1 VHYKKTIFQ
10 FVSLSNFFL
19 NIYILIVLIFFGNLN
34 IAGDGFVL
42 ISLINIFTHGFSG
55 NFRNIYLG
63 SKNTQNINNLLL
75 FRIKMGLIGFILTAI
90 IFYFFISKINILF
103 HLALILLTTTNWIL
117 ELIISRYEK
126 YNKLNIYHLI
136 NQLVFIIFFPL
147 LVYISSDFLGHFIF
161 IFILINVFIFNN
173 NFNNILKKYSLL
185 IKVKDTNFNLGVG
198 STLLKTISNF
208 LWRYSALYF
217 IGKSQSAILFLGF
230 SFGSFYATLFDVSYG
245 ALYLKNFKKKK
256 LLLNIFYIAYIILVL
271 STVLTLKKFSSLS
284 IIELNLL
291 YITTV
296 YSLVGSYV
304 MVITLQY
311 RQNLFELKSMQ
322 KISFK
327 ADIYI
332 YLFNSILITLLF
344 FINEKL
350 IVSAYLIASIFVY
363 IVYKI
368 ILKNLFNEKI

>member
-1 VHYKKTIFQ
+1 MNYKKTIFQ
-10 FVSLSNFFL
+10 FISLSNFFL

-63 SKNTQNINNLLL
+63 SKNTLNINNIL
-75 FRIKMGLIGFILTAI
+75 FFRVKMGLIGFVLSAI

-103 HLALILLTTTNWIL
+103 HLALILLTITNWIL

-147 LVYISSDFLGHFIF
+147 LAYISSDFLGHFIF

-173 NFNNILKKYSLL
+173 NFNIILKKYSLL
-185 IKVKDTNFNLGVG
+185 IKVQDTNFNLGTG

-208 LWRYSALYF
+208 LWRYSVLYF

-271 STVLTLKKFSSLS
+271 STVLALKKFSLLS
-284 IIELNLL
+284 INELNLL
-291 YITTV
+291 YIATTC
-296 YSLVGSYV
+296 SLLGSYV

-311 RQNLFELKSMQ
+311 RQSLFELKSMQ

-344 FINEKL
+344 LINEKL
-350 IVSAYLIASIFVY
+350 IVSAYLIASIFFY
-363 IVYKI
+363 IIYKI